1 MSAHARRAIAQRQ
14 RQKEIQNILASNN
27 HTMLIMNSA
36 EFVDYIISVKMK
48 QGYSRAQAV
57 DWIDGKLKEH
67 KSRPNQWERYKNEL
81 KFGAGLYPL
90 LSDVKALTVLAMA
103 LKEQGN
109 VFGKFKIKV
118 YNGSPAIIIDSYPRI
133 REHLTGTRYLASNP
147 KLFTVGVGRL
157 EAAKSMKGGFVVT
170 LIISVTFH
178 ALDLILKDEKTWHDF
193 VAGVAVDM
201 TIVATTIAAT
211 ILVAKVLVGIVGT
224 AVITTA
230 AVPLIIV
237 VVVGAGVTYLS
248 SVFKKEIDEVTSLLS
263 EQLRALEEEVTNGIV
278 KIIPKN
284 VIYEKN
290 YCDNFYNYFYK
301 ITGIPRVGISKSKSN
316 ICKF

>member
-14 RQKEIQNILASNN
+14 RQKQIQNILASNN

-48 QGYSRAQAV
+48 QGYSRSQAV
-57 DWIDGKLKEH
+57 EWIDEQLQEYNSVSNK
-67 KSRPNQWERYKNEL
+67 WERIKDDL

-90 LSDVKALTVLAMA
+90 FDDVKSLTVLAMA
-103 LKEQGN
+103 LKNQGN

-157 EAAKSMKGGFVVT
+157 EAAKSMKGGFIVT

-178 ALDLILKDEKTWHDF
+178 ALDQVLRDEKTWHDF

-201 TIVATTIAAT
+201 AIVAASIAVSAMA
-211 ILVAKVLVGIVGT
+211 IG
-224 AVITTA
+224 ITTA
-230 AVPLIIV
+230 AGVAVVTAAAVPLLVV
-237 VVVGAGVTYLS
+237 VVVGILTTV
-248 SVFKKEIDEVTSLLS
+248 VTSIFGEEINILAASLAD
-263 EQLRALEEEVTNGIV
+263 ELRLLEE
-278 KIIPKN
+278 K
-284 VIYEKN
+284 VITGVIKLTPNMPPLEKVNCN
-290 YCDNFYNYFYK
+290 YGDYFYSLF
-301 ITGIPRVGISKSKSN
+301 GIPNVN
-316 ICKF
+316 IKTYRDNLCRF

>member
-14 RQKEIQNILASNN
+14 RQQQIQKILSGNN
-27 HTMLIMNSA
+27 YTMLIMNSA

-67 KSRPNQWERYKNEL
+67 NSRPNQWERYKDEL

-90 LSDVKALTVLAMA
+90 LSDVKALTVLAVA

-157 EAAKSMKGGFVVT
+157 EAAKSMKSGFIVT

-178 ALDLILKDEKTWHDF
+178 ALDLVLRDEATWHNF

-201 TIVATTIAAT
+201 AIVAASIAASTIILTGLTAFFGTIV
-211 ILVAKVLVGIVGT
+211 VA
-224 AVITTA
+224 TA
-230 AVPLIIV
+230 AVPLA
-237 VVVGAGVTYLS
+237 VVVGVGVGVTLMS
-248 SVFKKEIDEVTSLLS
+248 LAFKNEISMLEDLIAEKLMLL
-263 EQLRALEEEVTNGIV
+263 EKDINNGIIKLIPKKPVLERGNCEEGFNYLRAL
-278 KIIPKN
+278 
-284 VIYEKN
+284 
-290 YCDNFYNYFYK
+290 F
-301 ITGIPRVGISKSKSN
+301 GIPTLN
-316 ICKF
+316 IKDSRRSMC

>member
-14 RQKEIQNILASNN
+14 RQQQIQNILASNN

-57 DWIDGKLKEH
+57 DWIDTQLKEYNSVSN
-67 KSRPNQWERYKNEL
+67 KWERIKGDL
-81 KFGAGLYPL
+81 KFGVGLYPL
-90 LSDVKALTVLAMA
+90 FDDVRSLTVLAAA
-103 LKEQGN
+103 LKQQGN

-157 EAAKSMKGGFVVT
+157 EAAKSMKGGFIVT

-178 ALDLILKDEKTWHDF
+178 ALDLVLRDEATWHNF

-201 TIVATTIAAT
+201 AIVAASIAAT
-211 ILVAKVLVGIVGT
+211 GLILMGATAMGLVIT
-224 AVITTA
+224 SAVI
-230 AVPLIIV
+230 PLIV
-237 VVVGAGVTYLS
+237 VVAVGTVTTLLAS
-248 SVFKKEIDEVTSLLS
+248 AFTEEINKITDSTANT
-263 EQLRALEEEVTNGIV
+263 LRDFEE
-278 KIIPKN
+278 KIISGTIKLMPDKN
-284 VIYEKN
+284 YYEK
-290 YCDNFYNYFYK
+290 YPCDGFYDYVYSLFGVPK
-301 ITGIPRVGISKSKSN
+301 LN
-316 ICKF
+316 IRRSRGNSCHY